1 MHRQHLQD
9 KLFSYSPIDE
19 NEALMLIDIME
30 FVENY
35 KNCFDRQLSVG
46 HITGSAWIIDQDR
59 THALLTHHKKLDR
72 WLQLGGHSDGDAD
85 TLAVALKEGREES
98 GLDDIIAVSEG
109 IFDVDVHLIPAR
121 KSEPDHYHYDI
132 RFLLEADRNTPLII
146 SDESN
151 DLAWVALDDIN
162 QLVDDESI
170 RRMLRK
176 TRELTMNN

>member
-1 MHRQHLQD
+1 MHRQHLKD
-9 KLFSYSPIDE
+9 KLSNYSPMDE

-30 FVENY
+30 FVE
-35 KNCFDRQLSVG
+35 KHRNCFDRELSVG
-46 HITGSAWIIDQDR
+46 HITGSAWIIDNDR

-98 GLDDIIAVSEG
+98 GLVDINAISEG

-121 KSEPDHYHYDI
+121 KTEPDHFHYDI

-146 SDESN
+146 SEESN
-151 DLAWVALDDIN
+151 DLAWVALDDIE
-162 QLVDDESI
+162 QLVDDQSI
-170 RRMLRK
+170 LRMLRK
-176 TRELTMNN
+176 TRELTTSC